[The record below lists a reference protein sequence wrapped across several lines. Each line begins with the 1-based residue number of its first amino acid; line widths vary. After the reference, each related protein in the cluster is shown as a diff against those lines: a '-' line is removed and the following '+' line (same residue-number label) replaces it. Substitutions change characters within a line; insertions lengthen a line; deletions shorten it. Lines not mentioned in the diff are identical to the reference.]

1 MDELTIQTLIK
12 AKFSGTLDE
21 SATYFNLTIQTIAV
35 LIGGLVLW
43 RASNAYHKK
52 KQQQRTRNNYFE
64 TPYSRQ
70 WRKK

>member
-12 AKFSGTLDE
+12 AKFSGTLD
-21 SATYFNLTIQTIAV
+21 SSGTYISLTVQTIAV

-52 KQQQRTRNNYFE
+52 KQQERNRNKFFE

>member
-1 MDELTIQTLIK
+1 MEELTIQLLIK
-12 AKFSGTLDE
+12 AKYSGGLDE
-21 SATYFNLTIQTIAV
+21 IGVYFSLTIQTIAV

-43 RASNAYHKK
+43 RATNAYHRK
-52 KQQQRTRNNYFE
+52 KQQQRNRNRYFE